1 MLEPTAQDLLPTST
15 ARATPPMTSPEL
27 RRSGF
32 PIGCTEV
39 PFYYGYRCED
49 ALFRSVLPYLG
60 VGKVVLVIDEN
71 VRGIAD
77 RLSAVLEHAGHELI
91 STYFRASE
99 DLKTLDE
106 VQRLCNEA
114 FAHGATRASV
124 VISVGGGITEN
135 IAGMVAGLMFRGL
148 PLLHLAT
155 TPVGA
160 FDAVLSRK
168 QAVNLSQTKNCLG
181 LFLTP
186 VYLGTDLQWLERIDP
201 ILQRTSLAEM
211 AKNVLICLPAEQE
224 RFLEAV
230 ACLDVD
236 PELSWTTLFGI
247 GFEGKRELLRK
258 DPNEKSDALVFE
270 YGHTV
275 GHAIET
281 FGYPHAESI
290 GWGMLVACDIA
301 LAMGIGDATLRP
313 AHDRLLHP
321 LGIRRSAPPP
331 VDIDET
337 MRRVARDN
345 KRGYLPGCASDDY
358 AFVLLD
364 SVGNVH
370 TGTPP
375 LTRVPESVVCEC
387 LTAFLAGRS

>member
-1 MLEPTAQDLLPTST
+1 MHEPTVQDLFPMST
-15 ARATPPMTSPEL
+15 AREISPEL
-27 RRSGF
+27 KKNGF

-39 PFYYGYRCED
+39 PFYYGYRCEN

-60 VGKVVLVIDEN
+60 IGKVVLVIDEN
-71 VRGIAD
+71 VRDIAD
-77 RLSAVLEHAGHELI
+77 RLSAVLEHAGHETI

-99 DLKTLDE
+99 DLKTLAE
-106 VQRLCNEA
+106 VERLCNEA
-114 FAHGATRASV
+114 FALGATRASV
-124 VISVGGGITEN
+124 VVSIGGGITEN

-148 PLLHLAT
+148 PLLHFAT

-168 QAVNLSQTKNCLG
+168 QAVNLSKTKNCLG

-186 VYLGTDLQWLERIDP
+186 VYVGTDLHWLEHIDP

-211 AKNVLICLPAEQE
+211 AKNVLVCMPDEQE
-224 RFLEAV
+224 HFLEAV
-230 ACLDVD
+230 ACVDVD
-236 PELSWTTLFGI
+236 PESSWTTLFRI
-247 GFEGKRELLRK
+247 GFESKLELLCK
-258 DPNEKSDALVFE
+258 DPNEKSEALVFE

-290 GWGMLVACDIA
+290 GWGMLVACDVA
-301 LAMGIGDATLRP
+301 LAMGIGDASLRP
-313 AHDRLLHP
+313 AHDRILEP

-331 VDIDET
+331 VGVDEV

-345 KRGYLPGCASDDY
+345 KRGYLLDCASDEA

-370 TGTPP
+370 SGASP
-375 LTRVPESVVCEC
+375 LTRVPESVVREC
-387 LTAFLAGRS
+387 LTLFLAGRS